1 MKFASNKTI
10 KSIIISIAVLMII
23 GIIVLVA
30 FIIRSKNSSV
40 KRSTSYSSKEMEE
53 QITTNEITPISGPNE
68 EEEPSIEDIPE
79 EDLEEANLDNKK
91 EIINIQSSNKSTPSS
106 VKSNGRPYYVKVN
119 YGANVVTVYT
129 TDENNNYTVPVKSMV
144 CSTGTATPRSG
155 KYQSGYKARW
165 IKLFGN
171 VHGQYSTRIVGNILF
186 HSVPYLRYGDPAS
199 LEYWEYDKLGTTAS
213 AGCVRLSVLDAK
225 WIYDNIGSGTIVEF
239 YSDSNPGPLG
249 KPGAKKISGNETCR
263 NWDPTDPDGNNPWK
277 NVVENTHTP
286 ASTVTTEPIQTPVP
300 EQTPEPSITPEAT
313 PVPEPETT
321 SEPEPTAEPTT
332 EPTPEPTPEIETV
345 VTVPEPTYDE

>member
-10 KSIIISIAVLMII
+10 KAIIISIAVLMII

-30 FIIRSKNSSV
+30 SIIRSKDSSV
-40 KRSTSYSSKEMEE
+40 KQSTSYSSKEMEE
-53 QITTNEITPISGPNE
+53 QITTNEITPISGPNK

-91 EIINIQSSNKSTPSS
+91 EIINIQSSNRSTPST

-129 TDENNNYTVPVKSMV
+129 TDENNNYTVPVKAMV

-186 HSVPYLRYGDPAS
+186 HSVPYLQYSDPAS

-213 AGCVRLSVLDAK
+213 AGCVRLAVADAK

-249 KPGAKKISGNETCR
+249 KPSARKISGNESCR
-263 NWDPTDPDGNNPWK
+263 NWDPTDPDNNNPWR
-277 NVVENTHTP
+277 NVVETTHAP
-286 ASTVTTEPIQTPVP
+286 VPTVVP
-300 EQTPEPSITPEAT
+300 EQTPEPTPEQTPEPVTTPEPTQTPEPEAT
-313 PVPEPETT
+313 SETEP
-321 SEPEPTAEPTT
+321 AT
-332 EPTPEPTPEIETV
+332 EPTPEPTPEIETII
-345 VTVPEPTYDE
+345 TVPEPTYDE